1 MDLVVDEGKKP
12 LEKTLSHSLLPLFL
26 HCHDENQRVAQAS
39 RETLLR
45 VTEFLKRRKLKQLV
59 KKEQLLKFAKC
70 LLAEDRSRAAE
81 HLRRALPYLQNPQ
94 EPLRAAA
101 IRFLGEPRARAPSP
115 ARRSSA
121 PAPPAAPAA
130 ASGPGAVEP
139 RLPSGLLPPS
149 RSRARPWAAGSG
161 RARAEPCRGR
171 RPCGRS
177 AGSAA
182 GTELCRWR
190 RDTLCVRRDG
200 RGALMAQKEELQ
212 ALSEGVQAPR
222 NSASPF
228 CSSIENCTHLALRAK
243 EVGLS
248 SGSTEPLSQEQ
259 YLYYHLPVLLELQ
272 AQLMIGTAEP
282 VGSSHGFNPLF
293 SCS

>member
-101 IRFLGEPRARAPSP
+101 IRFLEMAGEP
-115 ARRSSA
+115 
-121 PAPPAAPAA
+121 
-130 ASGPGAVEP
+130 
-139 RLPSGLLPPS
+139 
-149 RSRARPWAAGSG
+149 
-161 RARAEPCRGR
+161 
-171 RPCGRS
+171 
-177 AGSAA
+177 
-182 GTELCRWR
+182 
-190 RDTLCVRRDG
+190 
-200 RGALMAQKEELQ
+200 
-212 ALSEGVQAPR
+212 
-222 NSASPF
+222 
-228 CSSIENCTHLALRAK
+228 
-243 EVGLS
+243 
-248 SGSTEPLSQEQ
+248 
-259 YLYYHLPVLLELQ
+259 
-272 AQLMIGTAEP
+272 
-282 VGSSHGFNPLF
+282 
-293 SCS
+293 